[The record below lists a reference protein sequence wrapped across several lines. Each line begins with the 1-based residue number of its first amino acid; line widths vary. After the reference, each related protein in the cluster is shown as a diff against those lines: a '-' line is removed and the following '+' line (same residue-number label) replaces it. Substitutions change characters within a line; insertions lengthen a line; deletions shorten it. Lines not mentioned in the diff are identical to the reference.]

1 MKKREKHEK
10 NTETVSTLVYA
21 YLFILFA
28 GLPLYMQNKLVL
40 IGNAKYLFFRNTTL
54 VLGTFIVLAALWQRI
69 RGEKK
74 QKEKRQGRSSSD
86 PWRITDAFLLLY
98 LISAIVAYGVSPC
111 KEDAFL
117 GYPGWYMGLLTQ
129 ALLVGIYFAVS
140 RYYDDSK
147 SIWWIAGITAGIVT
161 LIGLLNRLDID
172 VLGTFRGM
180 ENGEWNRTQLLSTIG
195 NNNWY
200 AGYISVT
207 AGISLAA
214 AFMGERYVRAL
225 GMLGSFLF
233 FASAI
238 TSNSTTAILAACGLS
253 LLLLLLSLQQRRRL
267 LRALEILMLLP
278 LSVFMVR
285 IFIRFHLTGLVLAG
299 DAEKALFFTPVWY
312 GMFAVEAAGYL
323 ILKLRER
330 RKRADRL
337 ESGRIFRIAVGMTAA
352 VALVMVILGGLLV
365 AGIFSG
371 GEKLS
376 EIANGRLAL
385 WKVTLLTYGKEGV
398 LFKGF
403 GMGPDSF
410 YYALYQW
417 GSDAMDWINRGL
429 LDNNVYSNAHNEW
442 LTLLIQQGILGV
454 IAYGGIFATS
464 IKNLRRSVGKDPR
477 ALAVFLGLT
486 GYLICSLFTF
496 QHVLSTPFA
505 FALLG
510 MARGVFLERN
520 ITLYHGRTDS
530 HTIIGKVRETV

>member
-1 MKKREKHEK
+1 MRGALFFSLKDNVSYEETGTKYKRDREYAGLW
-10 NTETVSTLVYA
+10 VSGDSFCRFTAVYA
-21 YLFILFA
+21 EQAGDDRKCKIFVFPEYYAGAGGFCGAGCAVAEDPGRTDNETDVEENGCVYAVVSGVCNLFLWNQSLQGGCPFRC
-28 GLPLYMQNKLVL
+28 LSYNWDKLEE
-40 IGNAKYLFFRNTTL
+40 T
-54 VLGTFIVLAALWQRI
+54 
-69 RGEKK
+69 
-74 QKEKRQGRSSSD
+74 QG
-86 PWRITDAFLLLY
+86 
-98 LISAIVAYGVSPC
+98 
-111 KEDAFL
+111 
-117 GYPGWYMGLLTQ
+117 
-129 ALLVGIYFAVS
+129 LLVGIYFAVS
-140 RYYDDSK
+140 RYYDGSR

-214 AFMGERYVRAL
+214 AFMGKRQVRVL
-225 GMLGSFLF
+225 GMIGSFLF

-253 LLLLLLSLQQRRRL
+253 LLLLLLSLRKRGRL

-285 IFIRFHLTGLVLAG
+285 MFLLLHLTGLVLAG
-299 DAEKALFFTPVWY
+299 DAEKRLFFTPAWY
-312 GMFAVEAAGYL
+312 VVFVVEVAVYL
-323 ILKLRER
+323 ILQLRER
-330 RKRADRL
+330 QERSDRL
-337 ESGRIFRIAVGMTAA
+337 ESGLAA
-352 VALVMVILGGLLV
+352 LLLGCLLV
-365 AGIFSG
+365 AGYLPGSD
-371 GEKLS
+371 KVS
-376 EIANGRLAL
+376 EAANGRLAL
-385 WKVTLLTYGKEGV
+385 WKVTILTYGKEGL
-398 LFKGF
+398 LFQIF

-429 LDNNVYSNAHNEW
+429 LDNNIYSNAHNEW
-442 LTLLIQQGILGV
+442 LTLLVQQGILGV
-454 IAYGGIFATS
+454 IAYGGIFLTAFR
-464 IKNLRRSVGKDPR
+464 NLRISATRDPR

-510 MARGVFLERN
+510 MAEGVLCKDVLN
-520 ITLYHGRTDS
+520 KS
-530 HTIIGKVRETV
+530 

>member
-1 MKKREKHEK
+1 MKKQKTPTQ
-10 NTETVSTLVYA
+10 NTETTASLVYA
-21 YLFILFA
+21 WLVILFA
-28 GLPLYMQNKLVL
+28 GLPLYMQDKLVM

-54 VLGTFIVLAALWQRI
+54 VLGIFLVLAAFWQRL
-69 RGEKK
+69 RGGKTH
-74 QKEKRQGRSSSD
+74 KEKSRRDPSD
-86 PWRITDAFLLLY
+86 PWRKTDFFCFFYLL
-98 LISAIVAYGVSPC
+98 SAIAAYVVSPC
-111 KEDAFL
+111 KEDTFL

-129 ALLVGIYFAVS
+129 MLLVGIYFAVS
-140 RYYDDSK
+140 RYYDGSK
-147 SIWWIAGITAGIVT
+147 SIWWVAGITAGIVT

-214 AFMGERYVRAL
+214 AFMGKRWGRVL

-238 TSNSTTAILAACGLS
+238 TSNSTTAILSACGLG
-253 LLLLLLSLQQRRRL
+253 LLLLLLSLRQRGRL

-285 IFIRFHLTGLVLAG
+285 MLIQFHLTGLVLAG
-299 DAEKALFFTPVWY
+299 NVEKKLFFTPVWY
-312 GMFAVEAAGYL
+312 GIFMVEAVLYL
-323 ILKLRER
+323 LLWWRER
-330 RKRADRL
+330 QKRSDLL
-337 ESGRIFRIAVGMTAA
+337 ENGRISRIVVYTVVTLAVLT
-352 VALVMVILGGLLV
+352 VFLGCLLV
-365 AGIFSG
+365 SG
-371 GEKLS
+371 NLSGSEKLS
-376 EIANGRLAL
+376 EVANGRLSL
-385 WKVTLLTYGKEGV
+385 WKVTVLTYGKEGIW
-398 LFKGF
+398 FRIF

-429 LDNNVYSNAHNEW
+429 LDNNIYSNAHNEW
-442 LTLLIQQGILGV
+442 LTLLVQQGIIGV
-454 IAYGGIFATS
+454 VAYGGIFLTAFR
-464 IKNLRRSVGKDPR
+464 NLRTSAPGNPR
-477 ALAVFLGLT
+477 VLAIVLGLT

-496 QHVLSTPFA
+496 QHVLSTPFV

-510 MARGVFLERN
+510 MAEGVL
-520 ITLYHGRTDS
+520 S
-530 HTIIGKVRETV
+530 S

>member
-1 MKKREKHEK
+1 MKKQEQQTK

-21 YLFILFA
+21 YLAILFA
-28 GLPLYMQNKLVL
+28 GLPLYMQDKLVL

-54 VLGTFIVLAALWQRI
+54 TLGALIVVAALWQRI
-69 RGEKK
+69 RAGKTQRENL
-74 QKEKRQGRSSSD
+74 RTGYASD
-86 PWRITDAFLLLY
+86 PWRKTDAFLLLY
-98 LISAIVAYGVSPC
+98 LFSVIVAYVFSPC
-111 KEDAFL
+111 KEMAFL

-129 ALLVGIYFAVS
+129 VLLVGIYFAVS
-140 RYYDDSK
+140 RYYDGSK
-147 SIWWIAGITAGIVT
+147 SIWWIAGIAAGIVT

-172 VLGTFRGM
+172 VLGTFQGM

-214 AFMGERYVRAL
+214 AFLGKRQVRVL

-253 LLLLLLSLQQRRRL
+253 LLLLLLSLRQRKQL

-285 IFIRFHLTGLVLAG
+285 LLVQFHLTGLVLAG
-299 DAEKALFFTPVWY
+299 NAEKALFFTPVWY
-312 GMFAVEAAGYL
+312 GVFAVELAGYL
-323 ILKLRER
+323 ILLWRER
-330 RKRADRL
+330 RKRSDLL
-337 ESGRIFRIAVGMTAA
+337 ESGHVFRIAAGLAA
-352 VALVMVILGGLLV
+352 EVVLVALLLGCLLV
-365 AGIFSG
+365 AGNLFRS
-371 GEKLS
+371 EKLS
-376 EIANGRLAL
+376 EAANGRLAL
-385 WKVTLLTYGKEGV
+385 WKVTFLTYGKEGI
-398 LFKGF
+398 LFKIF
-403 GMGPDSF
+403 GMGPDSY

-429 LDNNVYSNAHNEW
+429 LDNSVYVNAHNEW
-442 LTLLIQQGILGV
+442 LTILVQQGIIGV
-454 IAYGGIFATS
+454 IAYGGIFFTAFR
-464 IKNLRRSVGKDPR
+464 NLRSSTTRDPR
-477 ALAVFLGLT
+477 ALAVLLGLT

-510 MARGVFLERN
+510 MARGVL
-520 ITLYHGRTDS
+520 L
-530 HTIIGKVRETV
+530 

>member
-1 MKKREKHEK
+1 MKKQKQKAEELL
-10 NTETVSTLVYA
+10 NTLVYA
-21 YLFILFA
+21 WLALLFA
-28 GLPLYMQNKLVL
+28 GLPLYMQDKLVM

-54 VLGTFIVLAALWQRI
+54 ALGIFIVLAALWKRI
-69 RGEKK
+69 CEGKTPGETGR
-74 QKEKRQGRSSSD
+74 KRASSD
-86 PWRITDAFLLLY
+86 PWRKTDIFMLSYLL
-98 LISAIVAYGVSPC
+98 SVTVAYVLSPNR
-111 KEDAFL
+111 EMAFL

-140 RYYDDSK
+140 RYYDGSK
-147 SIWWIAGITAGIVT
+147 SIWWIAGIAAGIVT

-172 VLGTFRGM
+172 VLGTFQGM

-207 AGISLAA
+207 AGISLTA
-214 AFMGERYVRAL
+214 AFLGKRYVRAL

-238 TSNSTTAILAACGLS
+238 TSNSTTAILAACGLC
-253 LLLLLLSLQQRRRL
+253 LLLFLLSLRQRGQL

-285 IFIRFHLTGLVLAG
+285 LFLQVHLTGLVLAG

-312 GMFAVEAAGYL
+312 GVFAGEAVLYL
-323 ILKLRER
+323 FLRWRER
-330 RKRADRL
+330 QKRSDLL
-337 ESGRIFRIAVGMTAA
+337 ENGRIFRIVAWVAAAA
-352 VALVMVILGGLLV
+352 VLFVLILGCLSVVGNL
-365 AGIFSG
+365 FNS
-371 GEKLS
+371 EKLS

-385 WKVTLLTYGKEGV
+385 WKVTLLTYGKEG
-398 LFKGF
+398 LLYKIL

-417 GSDAMDWINRGL
+417 GNEAMEWINRGL

-442 LTLLIQQGILGV
+442 MTLLIQQGIIGV
-454 IAYGGIFATS
+454 IAYGGIFFTALR
-464 IKNLRRSVGKDPR
+464 NLRSSVPHDPR
-477 ALAVFLGLT
+477 ALAVLLGLT

-510 MARGVFLERN
+510 MARGVFLYR
-520 ITLYHGRTDS
+520 GAGAS
-530 HTIIGKVRETV
+530 HIIIEKVRKTV

>member
-1 MKKREKHEK
+1 MKKQEQ
-10 NTETVSTLVYA
+10 NTKETVSMLVYG
-21 YLFILFA
+21 YLMILFA
-28 GLPLYMQNKLVL
+28 GLPLYMQNKLVM

-54 VLGTFIVLAALWQRI
+54 VLGAFVVLAVLWQRI
-69 RGEKK
+69 RGERTTKRTWKK
-74 QKEKRQGRSSSD
+74 
-86 PWRITDAFLLLY
+86 TDVFMLLY
-98 LISAIVAYGVSPC
+98 LVSAIFSYGISPC
-111 KEDAFL
+111 REDVLL
-117 GYPGWYMGLLTQ
+117 GYPGWYMGLVTQ
-129 ALLVGIYFAVS
+129 GLLVGIYFAVS
-140 RYYDDSK
+140 RYYDGSR

-200 AGYISVT
+200 AGYLSVT
-207 AGISLAA
+207 AGISLSAA
-214 AFMGERYVRAL
+214 YMGKRQGRVL

-238 TSNSTTAILAACGLS
+238 TSNSTTAIMAACGLS
-253 LLLLLLSLQQRRRL
+253 LLLFLVSLRQRSRL

-285 IFIRFHLTGLVLAG
+285 MFLLLHLTGLVLAG
-299 DAEKALFFTPVWY
+299 DAEKRLFFTPAWY
-312 GMFAVEAAGYL
+312 VVFVVEVAVYL
-323 ILKLRER
+323 ILQLRER
-330 RKRADRL
+330 QERSARL
-337 ESGRIFRIAVGMTAA
+337 ESGRAIIDTDIIYPEVNSDPDIICSF
-352 VALVMVILGGLLV
+352 LLV
-365 AGIFSG
+365 AGYLPGSD
-371 GEKLS
+371 KVS
-376 EIANGRLAL
+376 EVANGRLVL
-385 WKVTLLTYGKEGV
+385 WKVTILTYGKEGL
-398 LFKGF
+398 LFQIF

-429 LDNNVYSNAHNEW
+429 LDNNIYSNAHNEW
-442 LTLLIQQGILGV
+442 LTLLVQQGILGV
-454 IAYGGIFATS
+454 IAYGGIFLTAFR
-464 IKNLRRSVGKDPR
+464 NLRISATRDPR

-510 MARGVFLERN
+510 MAEGVLC
-520 ITLYHGRTDS
+520 
-530 HTIIGKVRETV
+530 KVILIKF

>member
-1 MKKREKHEK
+1 MKKREKDEK
-10 NTETVSTLVYA
+10 NTEIVSTLVYA
-21 YLFILFA
+21 YLCILFA

-54 VLGTFIVLAALWQRI
+54 TLGAFIVLAALWQRI
-69 RGEKK
+69 CGRGNRKT
-74 QKEKRQGRSSSD
+74 GYFSD
-86 PWRITDAFLLLY
+86 SWMKTDAFLLLY
-98 LISAIVAYGVSPC
+98 LLSSIVAYAISPC
-111 KEDAFL
+111 REMAFL

-129 ALLVGIYFAVS
+129 TLLVGIYFAVS
-140 RYYDDSK
+140 RYYDGSK

-172 VLGTFRGM
+172 VLGTFQGM

-214 AFMGERYVRAL
+214 AFMGERYIRVL

-253 LLLLLLSLQQRRRL
+253 LLLLLLSLRQRSRL

-285 IFIRFHLTGLVLAG
+285 IFLWLHLTGLVLAG

-312 GMFAVEAAGYL
+312 GAFAVEAVLYL
-323 ILKLRER
+323 LLRWREGQ
-330 RKRADRL
+330 KRSDVL
-337 ESGRIFRIAVGMTAA
+337 ENGRIFRIAAWVAAAA
-352 VALVMVILGGLLV
+352 VLSALILGCLLV
-365 AGIFSG
+365 VGNLFNS
-371 GEKLS
+371 EKLS

-385 WKVTLLTYGKEGV
+385 WKVTLLTYGKEGLLYKV
-398 LFKGF
+398 F

-417 GSDAMDWINRGL
+417 GSDAMEWINRGL

-442 LTLLIQQGILGV
+442 LTFLIQQGILGV
-454 IAYGGIFATS
+454 IAYGGIFATAMT
-464 IKNLRRSVGKDPR
+464 NLRKSVGSDPK

-510 MARGVFLERN
+510 MARGVFLQHN
-520 ITLYHGRTDS
+520 IPC
-530 HTIIGKVRETV
+530 TVEGPTFIL

>member
-1 MKKREKHEK
+1 M
-10 NTETVSTLVYA
+10 LVYG
-21 YLFILFA
+21 YLVILFA
-28 GLPLYMQNKLVL
+28 GLPLYMQNKLVM

-54 VLGTFIVLAALWQRI
+54 VLGVFVVLAALWQRS
-69 RGEKK
+69 RGE
-74 QKEKRQGRSSSD
+74 QKRKRM
-86 PWRITDAFLLLY
+86 WNNTDVFMLLY
-98 LISAIVAYGVSPC
+98 LASATLAYGISPC
-111 KEDAFL
+111 RETVLL
-117 GYPGWYMGLLTQ
+117 GDPGWYMGLVTQ
-129 ALLVGIYFAVS
+129 VLLVGIYFAVS
-140 RYYDDSK
+140 RYYDGSK

-172 VLGTFRGM
+172 VLGTFREM

-214 AFMGERYVRAL
+214 AFMGKRQVRAL

-253 LLLLLLSLQQRRRL
+253 LLLLLFSLRKRSRL

-285 IFIRFHLTGLVLAG
+285 MFLLLHLTGLVLAG
-299 DAEKALFFTPVWY
+299 DVEKRLFFTPVWY
-312 GMFAVEAAGYL
+312 GVFGVEAVLYL
-323 ILKLRER
+323 ILRMRER
-330 RKRADRL
+330 RQRKDFL
-337 ESGRIFRIAVGMTAA
+337 ESGRIYRIAVVAGA
-352 VALVMVILGGLLV
+352 VMICAGVLLGCLLLGGIV
-365 AGIFSG
+365 ENGN
-371 GEKLS
+371 EMLS
-376 EIANGRLAL
+376 EAANGRSAL
-385 WKVTLLTYGKEGV
+385 WKVTLLTYGKEG
-398 LFKGF
+398 LLYQFF
-403 GMGPDSF
+403 GTGPGS
-410 YYALYQW
+410 YYHMLYQW

-442 LTLLIQQGILGV
+442 LTLLVEQGILGM
-454 IAYGGIFATS
+454 IAYGGIFFTAFR
-464 IKNLRRSVGKDPR
+464 NLRTSALRDPR
-477 ALAVFLGLT
+477 GLAVFLGLT

-510 MARGVFLERN
+510 MARGVF
-520 ITLYHGRTDS
+520 
-530 HTIIGKVRETV
+530 V

>member
-1 MKKREKHEK
+1 MQGMKKQEQNEK
-10 NTETVSTLVYA
+10 ETLSMLVYG
-21 YLFILFA
+21 YLVILFA
-28 GLPLYMQNKLVL
+28 GLPLYMQNKLVM

-54 VLGTFIVLAALWQRI
+54 VLGVFVVLAALWQRI
-69 RGEKK
+69 RGE
-74 QKEKRQGRSSSD
+74 QKRKRM
-86 PWRITDAFLLLY
+86 WNNTDVFMLLY
-98 LISAIVAYGVSPC
+98 LASATLAYGISPC
-111 KEDAFL
+111 RETVLL
-117 GYPGWYMGLLTQ
+117 GDPGWYMGLVTQ
-129 ALLVGIYFAVS
+129 VLLVGIYFAVS
-140 RYYDDSK
+140 RYYDGSK

-172 VLGTFRGM
+172 VLGTFREM

-214 AFMGERYVRAL
+214 AFMGKRQVRAL

-253 LLLLLLSLQQRRRL
+253 LLLLLFSLRKRSRL

-285 IFIRFHLTGLVLAG
+285 MFLLLHLTGLVLAG
-299 DAEKALFFTPVWY
+299 DVEKRLFFTPVWY
-312 GMFAVEAAGYL
+312 GVFGVEAVLYL
-323 ILKLRER
+323 ILRMRER
-330 RKRADRL
+330 RQRKDFL
-337 ESGRIFRIAVGMTAA
+337 ESGRIYRIAVVAGA
-352 VALVMVILGGLLV
+352 VMICAGVLLGCLLLGGIV
-365 AGIFSG
+365 ENGN
-371 GEKLS
+371 EMLS
-376 EIANGRLAL
+376 EAANGRSAL
-385 WKVTLLTYGKEGV
+385 WKVTLLTYGKEG
-398 LFKGF
+398 LLYQFF
-403 GMGPDSF
+403 GTGPGS
-410 YYALYQW
+410 YYHMLYQW

-442 LTLLIQQGILGV
+442 LTLLVEQGILGM
-454 IAYGGIFATS
+454 IAYGGIFFTAFR
-464 IKNLRRSVGKDPR
+464 NLRTSALRDPR
-477 ALAVFLGLT
+477 GLAVFLGLT

-510 MARGVFLERN
+510 MARGVF
-520 ITLYHGRTDS
+520 
-530 HTIIGKVRETV
+530 V

>member
-1 MKKREKHEK
+1 MKKQKTPNQ
-10 NTETVSTLVYA
+10 NTETTATLVYA
-21 YLFILFA
+21 WLVILFA

-40 IGNAKYLFFRNTTL
+40 IGNAKYLFFRNMTLTMGAFL
-54 VLGTFIVLAALWQRI
+54 VLPALWQRI
-69 RGEKK
+69 RGGKTQRK
-74 QKEKRQGRSSSD
+74 KRQAGYASD
-86 PWRITDAFLLLY
+86 PWRKTDVFLLLY
-98 LISAIVAYGVSPC
+98 LLSAAMAYVFSPDR
-111 KEDAFL
+111 KEAFW
-117 GYPGWYMGLLTQ
+117 GYPGWYMGLVTQ
-129 ALLVGIYFAVS
+129 VLLVGIYFAVS
-140 RYYDDSK
+140 RYYDGSR

-161 LIGLLNRLDID
+161 FIGLLNRLDID

-200 AGYISVT
+200 AGYLSVT

-214 AFMGERYVRAL
+214 AFMGKRQVRAL

-253 LLLLLLSLQQRRRL
+253 LLLLLFSLRKRSRL

-285 IFIRFHLTGLVLAG
+285 VFLLLHLTGLVLAG
-299 DAEKALFFTPVWY
+299 EVEKKLFFTPVWY
-312 GMFAVEAAGYL
+312 GVFAMEAVLYL
-323 ILKLRER
+323 ILRMRER
-330 RKRADRL
+330 RTRKDFL
-337 ESGRIFRIAVGMTAA
+337 ESGRIFRTAVGLTAA
-352 VALVMVILGGLLV
+352 VMLLALLFGGLLL
-365 AGIFSG
+365 AGYLPGSDTLT
-371 GEKLS
+371 EV
-376 EIANGRLAL
+376 ANGRLAL
-385 WKVTLLTYGKEGV
+385 WKVTLLTYGKEGF
-398 LFKGF
+398 LFQIF

-442 LTLLIQQGILGV
+442 LTLLVQQGILGV
-454 IAYGGIFATS
+454 IAYGGIFITAFR
-464 IKNLRRSVGKDPR
+464 NLRTSAPRDPR
-477 ALAVFLGLT
+477 ALAVFLGLA

-510 MARGVFLERN
+510 MAKGVF
-520 ITLYHGRTDS
+520 
-530 HTIIGKVRETV
+530 V

>member
-1 MKKREKHEK
+1 MKKRIKVERLIMKKQQPKVKELL
-10 NTETVSTLVYA
+10 NTLIYA
-21 YLFILFA
+21 YLVILFA
-28 GLPLYMQNKLVL
+28 GLPLYMQEKLVM

-54 VLGTFIVLAALWQRI
+54 VLGFFVVLAVLWQKI
-69 RGEKK
+69 SGEKEPSAK
-74 QKEKRQGRSSSD
+74 AEAWKK
-86 PWRITDAFLLLY
+86 TDLFMLLY
-98 LISAIVAYGVSPC
+98 LISATLSSVLSPC
-111 KEDAFL
+111 REVFFL

-140 RYYDDSK
+140 RYYDGSK
-147 SIWWIAGITAGIVT
+147 SIWWIAGIAAGIVT

-172 VLGTFRGM
+172 VLGTFQGM

-207 AGISLAA
+207 AGISLTA
-214 AFMGERYVRAL
+214 AFLGKRYVRAL

-238 TSNSTTAILAACGLS
+238 TSNSTTAILAACGLC
-253 LLLLLLSLQQRRRL
+253 LLLFLLSLRQRGQL

-285 IFIRFHLTGLVLAG
+285 LFLQVHLTGLVLAG

-312 GMFAVEAAGYL
+312 SVFAGEAVLYL
-323 ILKLRER
+323 FLRWRER
-330 RKRADRL
+330 RKRRDLL
-337 ESGRIFRIAVGMTAA
+337 ENCRIFRIAVSASVAA
-352 VALVMVILGGLLV
+352 VLVVLILGCLLV
-365 AGIFSG
+365 AGNLFNS
-371 GEKLS
+371 EKLS
-376 EIANGRLAL
+376 EISNGRLAL
-385 WKVTLLTYGKEGV
+385 WKVTLLTYGKEGF
-398 LFKGF
+398 LYKIL

-442 LTLLIQQGILGV
+442 LTLLIQQGIIGV
-454 IAYGGIFATS
+454 IAYGGIFFTAFQ
-464 IKNLRRSVGKDPR
+464 NLRRSGLRDPR
-477 ALAVFLGLT
+477 ALAVLLGLT

-510 MARGVFLERN
+510 MARGVFC
-520 ITLYHGRTDS
+520 
-530 HTIIGKVRETV
+530 TVELVLLIL

>member
-1 MKKREKHEK
+1 MKKQKQK
-10 NTETVSTLVYA
+10 VTELLNTLVYA
-21 YLFILFA
+21 YLALLFA
-28 GLPLYMQNKLVL
+28 GLPLYMQDKLVM

-54 VLGTFIVLAALWQRI
+54 ALGAFVVLAVLWQKI
-69 RGEKK
+69 SGEKAQTAGEERWK
-74 QKEKRQGRSSSD
+74 K
-86 PWRITDAFLLLY
+86 TDLFVVLY
-98 LISAIVAYGVSPC
+98 LISATLSSVLSPC
-111 KEDAFL
+111 REVVFL

-140 RYYDDSK
+140 RYYDGSK

-207 AGISLAA
+207 AGISLTA
-214 AFMGERYVRAL
+214 AFLGKRYVRAL
-225 GMLGSFLF
+225 GMAGSFLF

-253 LLLLLLSLQQRRRL
+253 LLLLLFSLRQRGQL
-267 LRALEILMLLP
+267 LRALEILALLP

-285 IFIRFHLTGLVLAG
+285 LFLRMHLTGLVLAG

-312 GMFAVEAAGYL
+312 GVFAVEAVLYL
-323 ILKLRER
+323 FLRWRER
-330 RKRADRL
+330 QKKKDLL
-337 ESGRIFRIAVGMTAA
+337 ENGRIFRIAAGVIAAA
-352 VALVMVILGGLLV
+352 VLLSVILGCLIV
-365 AGIFSG
+365 AGKLFYS
-371 GEKLS
+371 EKLA
-376 EIANGRLAL
+376 EAANGRLAL
-385 WKVTLLTYGKEGV
+385 WKVTLLTYGKEGF
-398 LFKGF
+398 LFKVF

-410 YYALYQW
+410 YYVLYQW

-454 IAYGGIFATS
+454 IAYGGIFFTAFE
-464 IKNLRRSVGKDPR
+464 NLRKSVSQDPR
-477 ALAVFLGLT
+477 ALAVLLGLT

-496 QHVLSTPFA
+496 QQVLSTPFA

-510 MARGVFLERN
+510 MARGIFLWKN
-520 ITLYHGRTDS
+520 LKNTG
-530 HTIIGKVRETV
+530 

>member
-1 MKKREKHEK
+1 MKKQQEQNAK
-10 NTETVSTLVYA
+10 ETVSMLVYG
-21 YLFILFA
+21 YLVILFA
-28 GLPLYMQNKLVL
+28 GLPLYMQNKLVM

-54 VLGTFIVLAALWQRI
+54 VLGAFVVLAVLWQRL
-69 RGEKK
+69 RGEQKNKRTWKK
-74 QKEKRQGRSSSD
+74 
-86 PWRITDAFLLLY
+86 TDGFMLLY
-98 LISAIVAYGVSPC
+98 LASAILSYGISPC
-111 KEDAFL
+111 REDAFL
-117 GYPGWYMGLLTQ
+117 GYPGWYMGLVTQ
-129 ALLVGIYFAVS
+129 VMLVGIYFAVS
-140 RYYDDSK
+140 RYYDGSR

-214 AFMGERYVRAL
+214 AFTGKRQVRAL

-253 LLLLLLSLQQRRRL
+253 LLLLLFSLRKRSLL

-278 LSVFMVR
+278 ISVFMVR
-285 IFIRFHLTGLVLAG
+285 VFLLLHLTGLVLAG
-299 DAEKALFFTPVWY
+299 DVEKRLFFTPVWY
-312 GMFAVEAAGYL
+312 GVFGVELAGYL
-323 ILKLRER
+323 LLLW
-330 RKRADRL
+330 RKRQKRSDRL
-337 ESGRIFRIAVGMTAA
+337 ESGQIFRIVAGLTAVVVS
-352 VALVMVILGGLLV
+352 VALLLGCLLV
-365 AGIFSG
+365 AGYLPGS
-371 GEKLS
+371 EKLS
-376 EIANGRLAL
+376 EIASGRLAL
-385 WKVTLLTYGKEGV
+385 WKVTLVTYGKEGL
-398 LFKGF
+398 LFQIF

-410 YYALYQW
+410 YYTLYQW

-429 LDNNVYSNAHNEW
+429 LDNNIYSNAHNEW
-442 LTLLIQQGILGV
+442 LTLLVQQGMIGV
-454 IAYGGIFATS
+454 IAYCGIFFTAFRT
-464 IKNLRRSVGKDPR
+464 LRSSAIRDPR
-477 ALAVFLGLT
+477 ALAVCLGLT

-510 MARGVFLERN
+510 MAEGVYS
-520 ITLYHGRTDS
+520 I
-530 HTIIGKVRETV
+530 

>member
-1 MKKREKHEK
+1 M
-10 NTETVSTLVYA
+10 LVYG
-21 YLFILFA
+21 YLVILFA
-28 GLPLYMQNKLVL
+28 GLPLYMQNKLVM

-54 VLGTFIVLAALWQRI
+54 VLGVFVVLAALWQRI
-69 RGEKK
+69 RGE
-74 QKEKRQGRSSSD
+74 QKRKRM
-86 PWRITDAFLLLY
+86 WNNTDVFMLLY
-98 LISAIVAYGVSPC
+98 LASATLAYGISPC
-111 KEDAFL
+111 RETVLL
-117 GYPGWYMGLLTQ
+117 GDPGWYMGLVTQ
-129 ALLVGIYFAVS
+129 VLLVGIYFAVS
-140 RYYDDSK
+140 RYYDGSK

-172 VLGTFRGM
+172 VLGTFREM

-214 AFMGERYVRAL
+214 AFMGKRQVRAL

-253 LLLLLLSLQQRRRL
+253 LLLLLFSLRKRSRL

-285 IFIRFHLTGLVLAG
+285 MFLLLHLTGLVLAG
-299 DAEKALFFTPVWY
+299 DVEKRLFFTPVWY
-312 GMFAVEAAGYL
+312 GVFGVEAVLYL
-323 ILKLRER
+323 ILRMRER
-330 RKRADRL
+330 RQRKDFL
-337 ESGRIFRIAVGMTAA
+337 ESGRIYRIAVVAGA
-352 VALVMVILGGLLV
+352 VMICAGVLLGCLLLGGIV
-365 AGIFSG
+365 ENGN
-371 GEKLS
+371 EMLS
-376 EIANGRLAL
+376 EAANGRSAL
-385 WKVTLLTYGKEGV
+385 WKVTLLTYGKEG
-398 LFKGF
+398 LLYQFF
-403 GMGPDSF
+403 GTGPGS
-410 YYALYQW
+410 YYHMLYQW

-442 LTLLIQQGILGV
+442 LTLLVEQGILGM
-454 IAYGGIFATS
+454 IAYGGIFFTAFR
-464 IKNLRRSVGKDPR
+464 NLRTSALRDPR
-477 ALAVFLGLT
+477 GLAVFLGLT

-510 MARGVFLERN
+510 MARGVF
-520 ITLYHGRTDS
+520 
-530 HTIIGKVRETV
+530 V

>member
-1 MKKREKHEK
+1 MKKQEQNEK
-10 NTETVSTLVYA
+10 ETLSMLVYG
-21 YLFILFA
+21 YLVILFA
-28 GLPLYMQNKLVL
+28 GLPLYMQNKLVM

-54 VLGTFIVLAALWQRI
+54 VLGVFVVLAALWQRI
-69 RGEKK
+69 RGE
-74 QKEKRQGRSSSD
+74 QKRKRM
-86 PWRITDAFLLLY
+86 WNNTDVFMLLY
-98 LISAIVAYGVSPC
+98 LASATLAYGISPC
-111 KEDAFL
+111 RETVLL
-117 GYPGWYMGLLTQ
+117 GDPGWYMGLVTQ
-129 ALLVGIYFAVS
+129 VLLVGIYFAVS
-140 RYYDDSK
+140 RYYDGSK

-172 VLGTFRGM
+172 VLGTFREM

-214 AFMGERYVRAL
+214 AFMGKRQVRAL

-253 LLLLLLSLQQRRRL
+253 LLLLLFSLRKRSRL

-285 IFIRFHLTGLVLAG
+285 MFLLLHLTGLVLAG
-299 DAEKALFFTPVWY
+299 DVEKRLFFTPVWY
-312 GMFAVEAAGYL
+312 GVFGVEAVLYL
-323 ILKLRER
+323 ILRMRER
-330 RKRADRL
+330 RQRKDFL
-337 ESGRIFRIAVGMTAA
+337 ESGRIYRIAVVAGA
-352 VALVMVILGGLLV
+352 VMICAGVLLGCLLLGGIV
-365 AGIFSG
+365 ENGN
-371 GEKLS
+371 EMLS
-376 EIANGRLAL
+376 EAANGRSAL
-385 WKVTLLTYGKEGV
+385 WKVTLLTYGKEG
-398 LFKGF
+398 LLYQFF
-403 GMGPDSF
+403 GTGPGS
-410 YYALYQW
+410 YYHMLYQW

-442 LTLLIQQGILGV
+442 LTLLVEQGILGM
-454 IAYGGIFATS
+454 IAYGGIFFTAFR
-464 IKNLRRSVGKDPR
+464 NLRTSALRDPR
-477 ALAVFLGLT
+477 GLAVFLGLT

-510 MARGVFLERN
+510 MARGVF
-520 ITLYHGRTDS
+520 
-530 HTIIGKVRETV
+530 V